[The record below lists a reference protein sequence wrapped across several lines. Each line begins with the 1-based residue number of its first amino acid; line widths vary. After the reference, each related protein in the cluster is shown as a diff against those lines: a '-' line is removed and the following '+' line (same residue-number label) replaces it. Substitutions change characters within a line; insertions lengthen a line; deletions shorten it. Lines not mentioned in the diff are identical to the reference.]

1 MKGSYT
7 YVYEPLLS
15 MIFTFYTYFMFVQGL
30 ADAEEIFEEM
40 EDCSSIWTAAAIEV
54 EAENEKLPGQCD

>member
-1 MKGSYT
+1 
-7 YVYEPLLS
+7 